1 MHTARSIIS
10 VLTRHQR
17 WQAAGLILL
26 MLIGMGFEMLGIG
39 MVMPALAFLVHDN
52 DMAIPGWAEPLLS
65 RLGNPSQTE
74 LLLGGLAVLFIVY
87 LLKVCFLAF
96 MAFCQARFVA
106 GLQASLNQQ
115 LFAIYLSQPW
125 PFHLERNSAELIR
138 NVDSI
143 QSFAITCTAL
153 MMLLTELLV
162 VLGVVGLLVY
172 FEPTGAVVVGVVL
185 GLSAVLY
192 DVITRSRLIQWGAR
206 RHRHHAMVLRHL
218 QEGLGGVK
226 DVKVLGCEKNLL
238 ERFAIDAE
246 GLARMNSRQVLFQ
259 QIPRLWYEL
268 LAVAALCVLTA
279 VMIWQGRPIAS
290 LVPIL
295 GLFGTAAF
303 RLLPSVNRLALS
315 AQQLRF
321 SDALVSTLQ
330 QELGIHAGNL
340 WPSRG
345 PALDFAD
352 SIRLDH
358 ISYQYSGGR
367 GRALDDVCL
376 RIPRGA
382 SVGIIGG
389 SGAGKSTLVD
399 VILGLLQPTSGS
411 VSVDGSDIARR
422 TRSWLNAIGYVPQQ
436 IYLADDTLRRNIAFG
451 LRDEEID
458 EAAIARAVEVAQLKT
473 FVSTLPEGLDT
484 VVGERGV
491 RLSGGQRQRIGIA
504 RALYYDPPVL
514 VLDEATSALDA
525 ETEKEVMDAVNSLHG
540 QKTLVIVAHRL
551 STIAR
556 CDTIYRLENG
566 RLIASGSAKEIL
578 TR

>member
-1 MHTARSIIS
+1 MNTALSIIAI
-10 VLTRHQR
+10 LTTRER
-17 WQAAGLILL
+17 WLTAGLIVL

-39 MVMPALAFLVHDN
+39 LVMPATALLVQDKNVVMPH
-52 DMAIPGWAEPLLS
+52 WAQSLLS
-65 RLGNPSQTE
+65 RLGHPSQTQ
-74 LLLGGLAVLFIVY
+74 LLLGGLGILFLVY
-87 LLKVCFLAF
+87 VLKVGFLVL
-96 MAFCQARFVA
+96 MAYCQARFVCS
-106 GLQASLNQQ
+106 LQTRLNGK
-115 LFAIYLSQPW
+115 LFATYLSQPW

-138 NVDSI
+138 NVDSV
-143 QSFAITCTAL
+143 QSFAVACTAL
-153 MMLLTELLV
+153 MTLLTELLV
-162 VLGVVGLLVY
+162 VLGVVVLLICV
-172 FEPTGAVVVGVVL
+172 EPTGALVGGAVL
-185 GLSAVLY
+185 GGSAVLY
-192 DVITRSRLIQWGAR
+192 DLITRSRLTQWGAR
-206 RHRHHAMVLRHL
+206 RHRHHAMVIRHL

-226 DVKVLGCEKNLL
+226 DVKVLGCEKNIL
-238 ERFAIDAE
+238 ERFRVDAE
-246 GLARMNSRQVLFQ
+246 GLARMNGRQSLFQ

-268 LAVAALCVLTA
+268 LAVAALCILTA
-279 VMIWQGRPIAS
+279 AMIWQGRPITS

-303 RLLPSVNRLALS
+303 RLLPSVNRLALA

-321 SDALVSTLQ
+321 SDAIVSTLRHELEIEALEK
-330 QELGIHAGNL
+330 QEG
-340 WPSRG
+340 RG
-345 PALDFAD
+345 SAHEFFD

-358 ISYQYSGGR
+358 VSYQYSGNR

-399 VILGLLQPTSGS
+399 VILGLLEPTSGS
-411 VSVDGSDIARR
+411 VIVDGQDIARHKR
-422 TRSWLNAIGYVPQQ
+422 AWLNSIGYVPQQ

-451 LRDEEID
+451 LHNDEID
-458 EAAIARAVEVAQLKT
+458 DAAIARAVEAAQLKS
-473 FVSTLPEGLDT
+473 FIATLPEGLDT
-484 VVGERGV
+484 IVGERGV

-525 ETEKEVMDAVNSLHG
+525 DTEKDVMDAVNSLHG
-540 QKTLVIVAHRL
+540 KKTIVIVAHRL
-551 STIAR
+551 STLSH
-556 CDTIYRLENG
+556 CDMIYQLEHG

>member
-1 MHTARSIIS
+1 MNTALSIIS
-10 VLTRHQR
+10 VLTRRER
-17 WQAAGLILL
+17 WLAVGLILL

-39 MVMPALAFLVHDN
+39 LVMPALAFLVQDKN
-52 DMAIPGWAEPLLS
+52 AGVPAWAELLLS
-65 RLGNPSQTE
+65 RLGHPSQTE
-74 LLLGGLAVLFIVY
+74 LLLGGLSILFVVY
-87 LLKVCFLAF
+87 LLKVFFLVF
-96 MAFCQARFVA
+96 MAYCQSRFVA
-106 GLQASLNQQ
+106 GLQTSLSRR

-143 QSFAITCTAL
+143 YIFAITCTAL
-153 MMLLTELLV
+153 MTLLTELLV
-162 VLGVVGLLVY
+162 MLGVVGLLICI
-172 FEPTGAVVVGVVL
+172 ETTGAIVVGAVL
-185 GLSAVLY
+185 GVSAVLY
-192 DVITRSRLIQWGAR
+192 DMITRSRLIQWGAR

-238 ERFAIDAE
+238 ERFGSDAE
-246 GLARMNSRQVLFQ
+246 GLARMNGRQSLFQ

-290 LVPIL
+290 LVPVL

-321 SDALVSTLQ
+321 SDALVTTLQ
-330 QELGIHAGNL
+330 HELDIQAGNL
-340 WPSRG
+340 GSGRV
-345 PALDFAD
+345 PAHNFAD
-352 SIRLDH
+352 SIHLDH
-358 ISYQYSGGR
+358 VSYQYSSGR
-367 GRALDDVCL
+367 DRALDDVCL

-399 VILGLLQPTSGS
+399 VILGLLEPTSGA
-411 VSVDGSDIARR
+411 VSVDGRDIARN
-422 TRSWLNAIGYVPQQ
+422 TRPWLSSIGYVPQQ

-451 LRDEEID
+451 LTDDEID
-458 EAAIARAVEVAQLKT
+458 EAAIMRAVEIAQLKS
-473 FVSTLPEGLDT
+473 FVSTLPDGLDT
-484 VVGERGV
+484 IVGERGV

-514 VLDEATSALDA
+514 VLDEATSALDT
-525 ETEKEVMDAVNSLHG
+525 ETEKEVMAAVNSLHG
-540 QKTLVIVAHRL
+540 KKTLVIVAHRL
-551 STIAR
+551 STIAH
-556 CDTIYRLENG
+556 CDTVYRLANG
-566 RLIASGSAKEIL
+566 RLIASGSAEEIL
-578 TR
+578 TH